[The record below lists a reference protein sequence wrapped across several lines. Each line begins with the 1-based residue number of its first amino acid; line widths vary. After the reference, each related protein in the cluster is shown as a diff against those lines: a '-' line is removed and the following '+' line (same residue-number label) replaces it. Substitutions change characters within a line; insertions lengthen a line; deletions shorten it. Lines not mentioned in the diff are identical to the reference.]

1 MTILP
6 VPHPE
11 TKDSKTNWLILLG
24 LAGIASIAYFLF
36 PNVAK
41 TSNPAPVVTSIAV
54 LPFVNM
60 SQNPEQDYFSDGLTD
75 GILNSLAQLEGL
87 KVSARNSSFKFR
99 GVDVDIKEVGK
110 KLDVQ
115 TVLEGSVQIEGDR
128 IRITAQLIN
137 VEDEFHFWSEQYDEE
152 LNDVFVLQDKIAG
165 AIAKKLELT
174 MLVSNPRATKE
185 KHLVSKEAY
194 ELYLKGR
201 THWNLRTPVDLKKG
215 IEFFEQAIATDP
227 LYSAAY
233 AGIADSYNALG
244 YGSFVAPQLTFP
256 KAKEAALK
264 ALRLDSTLAEPHA
277 SLGFFYFYHGWDWD
291 LAEQEFRQAIA
302 LNPNYSLAYDWYAY
316 YLTAMER
323 YDEALVILEKA
334 AALDPL
340 SDPIHTDVGF
350 SLYYGGDYDGAVKKL
365 QACLQTNPRFGPAHL
380 WLGRTFQQQA
390 KYDQAIQEYK
400 STLDINVDWP
410 VGLAALGHVYG
421 VSGDSENAQQVL
433 NRLHELSTKKFV
445 TSYGMAL
452 VYAGLGDKDEAF
464 NWLNK
469 AYDERSNWL
478 VWLKTDPRFNSIR
491 NDRQFDELVS
501 RIGIASVEKISN

>member
-1 MTILP
+1 MSIPP
-6 VPHPE
+6 VSHPE
-11 TKDSKTNWLILLG
+11 TKDSKIIWLILLA
-24 LAGIASIAYFLF
+24 LAGLTGLGFFLF

-41 TSNPAPVVTSIAV
+41 TSSPRPVITSIAV
-54 LPFVNM
+54 LPFINI

-99 GVDVDIKEVGK
+99 GIDVDIQEVGK

-152 LNDVFVLQDKIAG
+152 LDGVFVLQDKIAG

-174 MLVSNPRATKE
+174 MSAANTNVTKE
-185 KHLVSKEAY
+185 MHVVSKEAY

-201 THWNLRTPVDLKKG
+201 THWNLRTPADLKKG
-215 IEFFEQAIATDP
+215 IEFFEQAIAMDP
-227 LYSAAY
+227 MYSAAY
-233 AGIADSYNALG
+233 AGLADSYNAMG
-244 YGSFVAPQLTFP
+244 YGFAPPQLAFP
-256 KAKEAALK
+256 KAKEAAMK
-264 ALRLDSTLAEPHA
+264 ALSLDPTLVEPHA
-277 SLGFFYFYHGWDWD
+277 SLGFFYFYYAWDWD

-302 LNPNYSLAYDWYAY
+302 LNPNYALAYDWYAY

-323 YDEALVILEKA
+323 YDEALVVLEKA

-350 SLYYGGDYDGAVKKL
+350 SLYYSRNYDDAVKKL
-365 QACLQTNPRFGPAHL
+365 EACVQTNPKFGLAHL
-380 WLGRTFQQQA
+380 WLGRSFQEQT
-390 KYDQAIQEYK
+390 KYDQAIHEYK

-421 VSGDSENAQQVL
+421 ASGDSQNAKQVL

-445 TSYGMAL
+445 TSYGVAL
-452 VYAGLGDKDEAF
+452 VYAGLGEKDEAF

-491 NDRQFDELVS
+491 NDERFAELIN
-501 RIGIASVEKISN
+501 RIGIASVEKFSN